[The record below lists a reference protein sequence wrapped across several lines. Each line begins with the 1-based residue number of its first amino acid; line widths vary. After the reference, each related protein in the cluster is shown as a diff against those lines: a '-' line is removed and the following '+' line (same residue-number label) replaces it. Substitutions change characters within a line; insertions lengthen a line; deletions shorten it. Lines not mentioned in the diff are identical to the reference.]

1 MGRKRRRKR
10 RRERR
15 KDRMRNMRRKDTEGS
30 GVITQ
35 LAPFSQIHFFKKSG
49 YQPTDRPTD
58 RPTDGRTKT
67 LIEMCGCI

>member
-30 GVITQ
+30 GVSTQ
-35 LAPFSQIHFFKKSG
+35 LISARFTF
-49 YQPTDRPTD
+49 
-58 RPTDGRTKT
+58 
-67 LIEMCGCI
+67 